1 MGIPLSQEVT
11 FARENSSGHGTSSTL
26 EFLNQRWPVAGNPV
40 AELINSHRF
49 PTECHPPWLYSH
61 QKSGRTVVP
70 QID

>member
-11 FARENSSGHGTSSTL
+11 FWETNSSGHGTSSTF

-49 PTECHPPWLYSH
+49 PTVCHPPWLYSH
-61 QKSGRTVVP
+61 QKLEQTAVP
-70 QID
+70 QLD